1 VPTFIDFTRSRHNVN
16 APQMRISGPLN
27 SLVVYNIGPG
37 LVYYFINMAQ
47 NEEGTAAVPAG
58 VQPGICHLPTREA
71 IFKTLNLRTVGS
83 DATVDLTMES
93 ASRRL
98 KIKRTRLGTS
108 LTELSPN
115 SLRNRESSGDV
126 LSVRLIIVSKFAVR
140 KFLPINILF

>member
-1 VPTFIDFTRSRHNVN
+1 
-16 APQMRISGPLN
+16 
-27 SLVVYNIGPG
+27 
-37 LVYYFINMAQ
+37 MAQ

>member
-1 VPTFIDFTRSRHNVN
+1 MLIKDGVPTFIDFTRSRHNVN
-16 APQMRISGPLN
+16 APQMRNSGPLN

-83 DATVDLTMES
+83 DATVNLTMES
-93 ASRRL
+93 
-98 KIKRTRLGTS
+98 TS
-108 LTELSPN
+108 WPSEN
-115 SLRNRESSGDV
+115 
-126 LSVRLIIVSKFAVR
+126 
-140 KFLPINILF
+140 

>member
-1 VPTFIDFTRSRHNVN
+1 MLIKDGVPTFIDFTRSRHNVN

-58 VQPGICHLPTREA
+58 VQAGICHLPTREA

-83 DATVDLTMES
+83 DATVNLTMES
-93 ASRRL
+93 TSRP
-98 KIKRTRLGTS
+98 S
-108 LTELSPN
+108 DN
-115 SLRNRESSGDV
+115 
-126 LSVRLIIVSKFAVR
+126 
-140 KFLPINILF
+140 